1 MFCRFV
7 LIVFL
12 ASSCAIANELVVRT
26 FETTASPLQAYR
38 ALSEDW
44 IYLQWSEA
52 RTAAFGV
59 APDSPWRVT
68 LADGSIQEGILKVLE
83 PGIALEFTMF
93 QSSLTT
99 NVHFTFEKTVT
110 GTTVRM
116 AQQILGD
123 DGSAKEAAADAGTMW
138 EVTLSRLR
146 DYLDTRPVSY
156 LARPLGE
163 NKYPALL
170 LLHDRFG
177 LSKMVRDMAD
187 SLAVRGYVV
196 LAIDMFKGD
205 RTSDVA
211 QARRFVELVQEPEA
225 LTAIG
230 SGWQALLADSS
241 VNRKRIGL
249 LGIGYGG
256 EMVMRT
262 LAAEPSLK
270 AGVAWYPVET
280 PADTL
285 LTRIAAPLLILHA
298 SPDGTVP
305 SPQTE
310 MMSQALVQ
318 QGVRAE
324 MLLIKGDHGFAE
336 PANGA
341 AYSASAYAEAMR
353 NTLSFL
359 DRRLKL

>member
-1 MFCRFV
+1 MLFRLV
-7 LIVFL
+7 LMAFL
-12 ASSCAIANELVVRT
+12 ANSCAMANELVVRT
-26 FETTASPLQAYR
+26 LETTASPLQAYR

-52 RTAAFGV
+52 QTAAFGV
-59 APDSPWRVT
+59 APDAPWRVT
-68 LADGSIQEGILKVLE
+68 FADGSLDEGILKVLE
-83 PGIALEFTMF
+83 PGVTLEFTMF
-93 QSSLTT
+93 QGDLTT
-99 NVHFTFEKTVT
+99 NVHFEFEKSEF
-110 GTTVRM
+110 GTT
-116 AQQILGD
+116 IHLKHEIYGENEP
-123 DGSAKEAAADAGTMW
+123 AKEVAANVSSMWDGTLM
-138 EVTLSRLR
+138 RLKG
-146 DYLDTRPVSY
+146 YLDSRPVSY
-156 LARPLGE
+156 LTRPRGE
-163 NKYPALL
+163 NKYPGLL

-177 LSKMVRDMAD
+177 LSKTVRDMAD

-211 QARRFVELVQEPEA
+211 QARRFEELVQEPEA
-225 LTAIG
+225 LASIG
-230 SGWQALLADSS
+230 AGWRALLADSS

-256 EMVMRT
+256 DMVMRT
-262 LAAEPSLK
+262 LASEPSLK
-270 AGVAWYPVET
+270 AGVAWYPAVI

-324 MLLIKGDHGFAE
+324 MLLITGDHGFAE

-341 AYSASAYAEAMR
+341 AYSGTATAEAMR